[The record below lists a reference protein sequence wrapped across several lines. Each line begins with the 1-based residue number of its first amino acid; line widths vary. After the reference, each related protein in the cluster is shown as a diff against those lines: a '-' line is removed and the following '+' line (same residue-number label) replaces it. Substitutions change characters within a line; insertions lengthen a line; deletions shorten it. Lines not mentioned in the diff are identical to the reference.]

1 MSGKVPSPCVDVC
14 KFKLKGHCIGCG
26 MTKKQ
31 KKKFKKMNGRKAK
44 SAFIVSLVA
53 QQADIGLRAN
63 WERSYRRRCSKK
75 GAECPLD
82 AN

>member
-1 MSGKVPSPCVDVC
+1 MGGKVPSPCVDVC
-14 KFKLKGHCIGCG
+14 KFRSKGHCIGCG

-31 KKKFKKMNGRKAK
+31 KKKFKKLDGRKAK
-44 SAFIVSLVA
+44 KGFVVDLVA
-53 QQADIGLRAN
+53 QQARIGLKAN

-82 AN
+82 NA